1 MNYLWI
7 AIGGA
12 LGSVA
17 RHWVN
22 LHCMERMGAAF
33 PWGTLVANISG
44 CFLIGLISGLATLG
58 SRWSPSPGM
67 LLFLMVGVCGG
78 YTTFSSFSLQ
88 NLALLQ
94 SGAAGK
100 AFANILA
107 SVAVGLFA
115 VWVGTLLPPLVARLL
130 KA

>member
-22 LHCMERMGAAF
+22 LHFMERMGAAF

-44 CFLIGLISGLATLG
+44 CFLIGLISGLAALG
-58 SRWSPSPGM
+58 GRWSPPPAM

-88 NLALLQ
+88 NLALIQ
-94 SGAAGK
+94 SGALGK
-100 AFANILA
+100 AFANIFA
-107 SVAVGLFA
+107 SVTVGLFA
-115 VWVGTLLPPLVARLL
+115 VWAGALLPALVARLL
-130 KA
+130 RA